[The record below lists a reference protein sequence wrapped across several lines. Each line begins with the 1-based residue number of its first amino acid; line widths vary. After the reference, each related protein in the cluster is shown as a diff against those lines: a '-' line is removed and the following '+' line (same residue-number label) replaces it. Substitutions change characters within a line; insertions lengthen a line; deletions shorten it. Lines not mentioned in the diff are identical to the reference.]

1 MATRDGPDDGA
12 DARLLAALGARV
24 RELRRERGHT
34 RIELARGAGLSE
46 RFVATIEA
54 GRGNPSL
61 LSLAALAR
69 GLHVELPA
77 LLGATGRGEARTAGA
92 GRPARFVTL
101 LGLRGA
107 GKTTIGTVAA
117 ARLGVA
123 FVELDAVVER
133 DAGLAAGELFELH
146 GAAYYRKLEREA
158 LERTLA
164 EGPDAIIATTGGLV
178 TDHAALDRTLDATT
192 AIWLRARPE
201 DHFRRVIE
209 QGDTRPMKDRD
220 RAMEELGAIL
230 RARRALYERAPHT
243 VDTSRLGLERSVE
256 RVVKIGRPIFAGS
269 RRGRDPADR

>member
-1 MATRDGPDDGA
+1 MTRNQRPDEAT

-34 RIELARGAGLSE
+34 RVELARGAGLSE
-46 RFVATIEA
+46 RFVATIEG

-69 GLHVELPA
+69 ALHVALPS
-77 LLGATGRGEARTAGA
+77 LLGDATGGDAHGGPAR
-92 GRPARFVTL
+92 RPSRFVTL

-107 GKTTIGTVAA
+107 GKTTIGTAAA

-133 DAGLAAGELFELH
+133 DAGLAASELFELH
-146 GAAYYRKLEREA
+146 GAAYYRRLEREA

-201 DHFRRVIE
+201 DHFRRVVE

-220 RAMEELGAIL
+220 RAMDELGAIL

-256 RVVKIGRPIFAGS
+256 RVVKIGRPIFS
-269 RRGRDPADR
+269 S

>member
-1 MATRDGPDDGA
+1 MTVRRAEGEDDA
-12 DARLLAALGARV
+12 DDARLLAGLGARV
-24 RELRRERGHT
+24 RALRRDRGQT

-46 RFVATIEA
+46 RFVATIEG

-69 GLHVELPA
+69 ALRIELPA
-77 LLGATGRGEARTAGA
+77 LLGAAAAEGSHTREAR
-92 GRPARFVTL
+92 RPSRFVAL

-107 GKTTIGTVAA
+107 GKTTIGTAAA

-146 GAAYYRKLEREA
+146 GAAYYRRLEREA

-164 EGPDAIIATTGGLV
+164 EAPDAVIATTGGLV
-178 TDHAALDRTLDATT
+178 TDHAALEHTLRATT

-209 QGDTRPMKDRD
+209 QGDTRPMKDRE

-243 VDTSRLGLERSVE
+243 VDTSRLGLERSIE
-256 RVVKIGRPIFAGS
+256 RVVKIARPIFAS
-269 RRGRDPADR
+269 